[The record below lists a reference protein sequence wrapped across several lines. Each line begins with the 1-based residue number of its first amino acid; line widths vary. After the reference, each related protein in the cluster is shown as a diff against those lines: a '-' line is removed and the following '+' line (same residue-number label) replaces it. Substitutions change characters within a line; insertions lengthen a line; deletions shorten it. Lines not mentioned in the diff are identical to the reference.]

1 VSMPRFEDPAALGG
15 VLAGPAF
22 VGGLAVGL
30 SLADAPFPR
39 PGADLEGIQRFFL
52 GNAGPER
59 INITGQCLSALCLA
73 GFTASAAR
81 VAGRASQGSK
91 LLRGAAVA
99 GGVLA
104 TTSLL
109 ASAAAAARLTGP
121 AGHDEDKAQ
130 VLHRFLFTAGGP
142 VHGAGLALLLSA
154 VGLAGHRAGALPR
167 PLTIAT
173 LASAGIDALAPLVL
187 VAPKAA
193 LVIPAGRF
201 PTFVVLGAA
210 GFRLARGVNH
220 R

>member
-1 VSMPRFEDPAALGG
+1 
-15 VLAGPAF
+15 
-22 VGGLAVGL
+22 
-30 SLADAPFPR
+30 
-39 PGADLEGIQRFFL
+39 
-52 GNAGPER
+52 
-59 INITGQCLSALCLA
+59 
-73 GFTASAAR
+73 
-81 VAGRASQGSK
+81 
-91 LLRGAAVA
+91 
-99 GGVLA
+99 
-104 TTSLL
+104 
-109 ASAAAAARLTGP
+109 
-121 AGHDEDKAQ
+121 
-130 VLHRFLFTAGGP
+130 LFTAGGP